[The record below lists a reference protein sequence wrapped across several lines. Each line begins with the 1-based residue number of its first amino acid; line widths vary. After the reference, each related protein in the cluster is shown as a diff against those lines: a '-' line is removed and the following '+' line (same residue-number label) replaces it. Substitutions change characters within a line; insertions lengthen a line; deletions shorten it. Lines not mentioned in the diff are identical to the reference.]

1 MLSAY
6 PLLVRCAF
14 LPLLRVRSVWHLHV
28 FSSLR
33 GFIHVGSA
41 TRSTGILC
49 NLWGERQSKMDD
61 HSYLTGGYKED
72 QERLSTEVR
81 SNMRRGNGHKQEH
94 GKFQLD
100 IGNIFFKP
108 QGRYIL
114 EQVAQRWYGNCV
126 FRGIQAS
133 AGRGPEQPNLMGI
146 EEGEQKSLPLEIIP
160 WFVVVA

>member
-1 MLSAY
+1 
-6 PLLVRCAF
+6 
-14 LPLLRVRSVWHLHV
+14 
-28 FSSLR
+28 
-33 GFIHVGSA
+33 
-41 TRSTGILC
+41 
-49 NLWGERQSKMDD
+49 MDD

-114 EQVAQRWYGNCV
+114 EQVAQR
-126 FRGIQAS
+126 
-133 AGRGPEQPNLMGI
+133 
-146 EEGEQKSLPLEIIP
+146 
-160 WFVVVA
+160 